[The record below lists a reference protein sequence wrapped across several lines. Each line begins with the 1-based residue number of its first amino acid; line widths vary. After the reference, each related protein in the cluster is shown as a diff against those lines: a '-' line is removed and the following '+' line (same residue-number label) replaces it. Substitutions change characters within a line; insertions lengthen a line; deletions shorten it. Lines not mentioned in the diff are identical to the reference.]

1 MLLVL
6 VVSTCSTFH
15 KRPLG
20 TVTVARSCFE
30 ATPSPHNYRRLLAK
44 QLGLIAPNLQHPP
57 PGTDMYRQPINIMF
71 METCIPT
78 EHGTPNHV
86 GVANLVDPQALL
98 AHEMSNLSV
107 QERTNA
113 LEDLHGVAF
122 VAEETPEVVDSRLA
136 EFDWEITRRKNR
148 TYGLAESLS
157 KDYVSNREI
166 RLMFLRAD
174 SFDVSTATT
183 RFMNFLE
190 NKLALFGLER
200 LTKRITLADLTPDDL
215 EVVESGFLQALAD
228 TDRSGRVCVC
238 IFQQQRKFKR
248 HENMVSSSDICT
260 QFLDAVSLMRF

>member
-1 MLLVL
+1 M
-6 VVSTCSTFH
+6 S
-15 KRPLG
+15 
-20 TVTVARSCFE
+20 
-30 ATPSPHNYRRLLAK
+30 
-44 QLGLIAPNLQHPP
+44 
-57 PGTDMYRQPINIMF
+57 IMF

-113 LEDLHGVAF
+113 LEDLHGVAS
-122 VAEETPEVVDSRLA
+122 VAEETPEVVDSRLL
-136 EFDWEITRRKNR
+136 EFDWELTRRKNR
-148 TYGLAESLS
+148 AYCLAESLS

-174 SFDVSTATT
+174 LFNVSTATT

-190 NKLALFGLER
+190 HKLALFGLER

-215 EVVESGFLQALAD
+215 EVLESGFLQELAD
-228 TDRSGRVCVC
+228 YDRSGRVCLC
-238 IFQQQRKFKR
+238 LFQEQRKFKR
-248 HENMVSSSDICT
+248 PENMVSSSDICT